1 MELSN
6 KEFNIFDE
14 LETCISLYNGTK
26 HSTTGYSPK
35 FLFNNKN
42 EKIFENVYKNTIKS
56 QKYRNKNIN
65 IIENRFGLLCERFR
79 VFKNIIKVNNFGG
92 KGRYR
97 IPVKIIKYVSNNE
110 YQIEMG
116 VSYNGLNEN
125 NKYIADFTHL
135 KLCDKKTWID
145 LIELF
150 KNKK

>member
-6 KEFNIFDE
+6 KEFNILDE

-97 IPVKIIKYVSNNE
+97 IPIKIINIY
-110 YQIEMG
+110 
-116 VSYNGLNEN
+116 
-125 NKYIADFTHL
+125 
-135 KLCDKKTWID
+135 
-145 LIELF
+145 LILLF
-150 KNKK
+150 